1 MKKYSLIW
9 FFILIILVV
18 LSKPVFSQRFDPYL
32 DWREMDTGHFLV
44 VFPASLK
51 DVALEV
57 AILAEGILSQ
67 IETFLNTT
75 LSFRPAIVLA
85 DNTDI
90 PNGQADPL
98 QGEIHLVIS
107 QPYNQFLGTKLRN
120 WIHMVL
126 AHELTICFI
135 LKQQVPK
142 SNVGENF

>member
-1 MKKYSLIW
+1 MVDKTFLSYNPFMKKYSLIC
-9 FFILIILVV
+9 FYILIILVV

-75 LSFRPAIVLA
+75 R
-85 DNTDI
+85 DR
-90 PNGQADPL
+90 G
-98 QGEIHLVIS
+98 
-107 QPYNQFLGTKLRN
+107 
-120 WIHMVL
+120 
-126 AHELTICFI
+126 
-135 LKQQVPK
+135 
-142 SNVGENF
+142 